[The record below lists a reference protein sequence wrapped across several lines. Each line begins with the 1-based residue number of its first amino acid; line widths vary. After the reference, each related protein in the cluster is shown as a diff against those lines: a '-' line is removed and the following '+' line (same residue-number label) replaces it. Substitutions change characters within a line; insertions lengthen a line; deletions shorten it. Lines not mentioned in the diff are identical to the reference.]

1 VTHRQSSIETMASV
15 VQLLTRAPRT
25 AQELCHLTDT
35 SRNAVD
41 RYIHALRD
49 EGLIVRAPEHD
60 VPSGAAKQNAWRWVS

>member
-1 VTHRQSSIETMASV
+1 MTHRQSSIETMASV

-41 RYIHALRD
+41 RYIHALRE
-49 EGLIVRAPEHD
+49 EGLSPEHD
-60 VPSGAAKQNAWRWVS
+60 VPTGRAKQQAWRWAA